1 MGHRTRQDINPRG
14 YSKWPLERFVRAAHE
29 GDVELLGKM
38 PLRCKLGFQSG
49 EWHDCEYE
57 SVYVYI
63 YIYYIYIYMNAYMDE
78 SMDEYMEDCG

>member
-63 YIYYIYIYMNAYMDE
+63 YILYIYMNAYMDE

>member
-1 MGHRTRQDINPRG
+1 M
-14 YSKWPLERFVRAAHE
+14 RAAHE

-63 YIYYIYIYMNAYMDE
+63 YYIYMNAYMDE